1 VNKKPAPEFD
11 ENRIVH
17 WLLKRFGAGG
27 ASLIKGIGDD
37 AAVLRARGA
46 ADCLIIT
53 TDMLLEDVDFRR
65 GWLTP
70 SQLGHKSLAVNL
82 SDLAAMG
89 ARPRFFMVALALPPD
104 ITQNWIQAFYAG
116 IARLA
121 RLHRATLI
129 GGDLSRSPSGIQ
141 ITITAFGE
149 ASPKHVVY
157 RSGGHPGDL
166 LYVTGVLG
174 RAGAGLALLRQG
186 RNTGRNNAEHSA
198 LRAQRTPE
206 PRCETGVWLA
216 QSGLANCMMDLS
228 DGLSMDLPRLCAAS
242 GTGAAIYG
250 DRIPVFAAARA
261 WHCDPEE
268 LSLHGGE
275 DFELLFAVSPAR
287 AATLDAAYP
296 ASLPRIHCIGRLLRK
311 RGVFWSPGRNG
322 PLRPL
327 IASGFDHFASRPP
340 ISRGPK

>member
-1 VNKKPAPEFD
+1 VNKKPAPAFD

-46 ADCLIIT
+46 ADCMVIT
-53 TDMLLEDVDFRR
+53 TDMLLEEVDFRR

-89 ARPRFFMVALALPPD
+89 ARPRFFTVALALPPD
-104 ITQNWIQAFYAG
+104 ITRDWIQAFYAG

-121 RLHRATLI
+121 RLHRAMLI
-129 GGDLSRSPSGIQ
+129 GGDLSRSPAGIQ
-141 ITITAFGE
+141 ITITAIGE
-149 ASPKHVVY
+149 ASPKHVIY

-186 RNTGRNNAEHSA
+186 RNTGRNNAERSA
-198 LRAQRTPE
+198 LKAQRTPA
-206 PRCETGVWLA
+206 PLCETGVWLA
-216 QSGLANCMMDLS
+216 ESGLANCMMDLS
-228 DGLSMDLPRLCAAS
+228 DGLSMDLPRLCLAS
-242 GTGAAIYG
+242 GAGAAIYG
-250 DRIPVFAAARA
+250 DQVPVFESARA

-287 AATLDAAYP
+287 APRLEAAYP
-296 ASLPRIHCIGRLLRK
+296 ANFPRIHCVGRLLRK
-311 RGVFWSPGRNG
+311 RGVFWSPTRNE

-327 IASGFDHFASRPP
+327 VASGFDHFANRTPK
-340 ISRGPK
+340 SRGPK